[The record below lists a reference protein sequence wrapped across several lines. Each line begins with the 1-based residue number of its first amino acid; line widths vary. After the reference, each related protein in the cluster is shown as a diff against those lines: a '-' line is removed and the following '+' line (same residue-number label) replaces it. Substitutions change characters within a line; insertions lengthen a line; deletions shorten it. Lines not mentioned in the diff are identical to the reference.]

1 MQMKKSK
8 KSLQYWKNREH
19 ENIKKQI
26 KSDKVIAKKIK
37 VNQKRAM
44 RDIQKE
50 IDAFYGKYASKEGIT
65 MEDARKRIAKHDVK
79 AFQSKAKKYVKTKD
93 FSPRAN
99 EELRLYNVT
108 MKTNRLEALKAD
120 INLELV
126 GMANKEERI
135 MLDSLHEHARQEYKR
150 QSGILG
156 ETLNFNEKNI
166 SKIVNSSFNNATW
179 SERLWTNQAALR
191 SELDIL
197 LNKTVVQG
205 RGPRE
210 LARELRQK
218 FDSSI
223 YNSERLMR
231 TESARVQIQVQEDSY
246 KRLEIE
252 EYMVIT
258 EPDACDICIQHD
270 GEVYPV
276 KDMEIGFNSP
286 VFHPNCK
293 CATSG
298 YIARD

>member
-210 LARELRQK
+210 LARELRKK

-231 TESARVQIQVQEDSY
+231 TESSRVQQDVFTDSA
-246 KRLEIE
+246 KQFEVE
-252 EYMVIT
+252 EYIFIA
-258 EPDACDICIQHD
+258 EPDACPICAELND
-270 GEVYPV
+270 EVFKFSEMKVGLNAYP
-276 KDMEIGFNSP
+276 I
-286 VFHPNCK
+286 HPLPLLVS
-293 CATSG
+293 T
-298 YIARD
+298 IH